1 MFPTYNESGK
11 GNVAQKVGQVRVCV
25 RTRRSQEAGQNETVA
40 REGQV
45 VMGGSRMVVWWAG
58 VLRGE
63 GW

>member
-1 MFPTYNESGK
+1 MFPIYNESGK
-11 GNVAQKVGQVRVCV
+11 DNVAQKVGQGWACG
-25 RTRRSQEAGQNETVA
+25 RTRRSQEAGQTETVA
-40 REGQV
+40 REGQG